1 MAPFILT
8 FTLNQKHMAQ
18 EKFTSLPKEY
28 WVHNDGDKKQFAKLL
43 NEHIAPKGTFGGSY
57 TYYLIKD
64 GTYKT
69 CQDPAPETSFPVL
82 SFAEWKDLIDPPKE
96 SSIHITDDYS
106 VANLKGKNV
115 AIHCRNQGLW
125 NKVVSLIPKC
135 RLQNREWDNYKERSC
150 ITHNEFNGSYGKTE
164 FYKDEGYQ
172 IITAEEFI
180 AANEKKHE
188 YKVDDWVVVTDD
200 AGGDPVGTVT
210 QIIRI
215 DPDGDIFLRNTSKDK
230 YPSVDK
236 WVHKADTFRPATQQE
251 IDVAKTKT
259 PGYKVGDWVCI
270 LPNEMYGVVTK
281 GINPETPYKVKSV
294 EEHCLYLEEAKYEP
308 LSKERFR
315 HATPDEISKAKGSTT
330 SKVRVDKTNAVIGLK
345 VVRGKDWNYSPQDG
359 GEGNVGVITE
369 YPLFYP
375 KDPSANWTR
384 VVWANGDG
392 YCYRIGHDNKYD
404 LYVHEEQ
411 VVSKTSRPSKAKKD
425 SWKVGDVLPDE
436 FLNLHI
442 CYTKLHDEG
451 SHDEEDEAW
460 DGDRTA
466 KEVSDQGWVRI
477 SGSSLYLR
485 PKDQYPDYEKYLK
498 PFKSKYDT
506 PIGWKPGDSWRHRGD
521 TCGLSISV
529 HPKDDNPNLFFVDYG
544 ESGTAWID
552 VNTIN
557 DRVAKGIWIINPEEK
572 SKKQESQTTIF
583 KQSKTKQ
590 NENTKEGISISTE
603 QCIISKR
610 DYKPKSSAYLPADS
624 ARVTAGPRRKGTA
637 VRG

>member
-18 EKFTSLPKEY
+18 EKFTSLPIEY
-28 WVHNDGDKKQFAKLL
+28 WVHNNGDKKEFAKLL

-82 SFAEWKDLIDPPKE
+82 SFDEWKDLIDPPKVK
-96 SSIHITDDYS
+96 SVHITDDYS

-115 AIHCRNQGLW
+115 AIYCRNQGLW

-135 RLQNREWDNYKERSC
+135 RLQNRDWDNYKERSC
-150 ITHNEFNGSYGKTE
+150 ITHNEFNGSYANRE

-180 AANEKKHE
+180 AANEKKHQ
-188 YKVDDWVVVTDD
+188 YKVDDWVVVTHDT
-200 AGGDPVGTVT
+200 GGDPVGTVT
-210 QIIRI
+210 QIVRI

-236 WVHKADTFRPATQQE
+236 WVHKADTFRP
-251 IDVAKTKT
+251 
-259 PGYKVGDWVCI
+259 
-270 LPNEMYGVVTK
+270 
-281 GINPETPYKVKSV
+281 
-294 EEHCLYLEEAKYEP
+294 
-308 LSKERFR
+308 
-315 HATPDEISKAKGSTT
+315 ATPDEISKAKGSTT

-345 VVRGKDWNYSPQDG
+345 VVRGKDWDYSPQDG
-359 GEGNVGVITE
+359 GEGNVGVIIE
-369 YPLFYP
+369 YPLYYP
-375 KDPSANWTR
+375 KDQGSDWTY
-384 VVWANGDG
+384 VMWANGDG
-392 YCYRIGHDNKYD
+392 YCYRIGHNDKYD

-425 SWKVGDVLPDE
+425 SWKAGDVLPNE

-506 PIGWKPGDSWRHRGD
+506 PIGWKPGDSWRHKDG
-521 TCGLSISV
+521 TCGLSIAV
-529 HPKDDNPNLFFVDYG
+529 HPKDDDPNRYFIDYG
-544 ESGTAWID
+544 EYGTNYIE
-552 VNTIN
+552 VKRIN
-557 DRVAKGIWIINPEEK
+557 EYVEKGIWIINPEEK
-572 SKKQESQTTIF
+572 SKKESQTIINS

-590 NENTKEGISISTE
+590 NENIKEGISISTE

-610 DYKPKSSAYLPADS
+610 DYKPKFSAYLPADS
-624 ARVTAGPRRKGTA
+624 ARVTAGPRRKGTT

>member
-1 MAPFILT
+1 
-8 FTLNQKHMAQ
+8 MAQ

-28 WVHNDGDKKQFAKLL
+28 WVHNNGDKKEFAKLL
-43 NEHIAPKGTFGGSY
+43 NEHITPKGTFEGSY

-64 GTYKT
+64 GNYRT
-69 CQDPAPETSFPVL
+69 CQNPAPETSFPVL

-106 VANLKGKNV
+106 VANLHCKKV
-115 AIHCRNQGLW
+115 AIHCPNQGLW
-125 NKVVSLIPKC
+125 NKVISLIPKC
-135 RLQNREWDNYKERSC
+135 RLAKGTWDVYKEISC
-150 ITHNEFNGSYGKTE
+150 ITHNEYNGSYGYVD

-180 AANEKKHE
+180 AANEKKPE

-210 QIIRI
+210 QIVRI
-215 DPDGDIFLRNTSKDK
+215 DPDGDVYLRNTSKDQ

-236 WVHKADTFRPATQQE
+236 WVHRAGTFRP
-251 IDVAKTKT
+251 
-259 PGYKVGDWVCI
+259 
-270 LPNEMYGVVTK
+270 
-281 GINPETPYKVKSV
+281 
-294 EEHCLYLEEAKYEP
+294 
-308 LSKERFR
+308 
-315 HATPDEISKAKGSTT
+315 ATPDEISKAKGSTT

-345 VVRGKDWNYSPQDG
+345 VVRGKDWDYSPQDG

-369 YPLFYP
+369 YPLYYP
-375 KDPSANWTR
+375 KDPGSNWTY

-392 YCYRIGHDNKYD
+392 YCYRIGEEGKYD

-411 VVSKTSRPSKAKKD
+411 VVSKASRP
-425 SWKVGDVLPDE
+425 V
-436 FLNLHI
+436 
-442 CYTKLHDEG
+442 
-451 SHDEEDEAW
+451 
-460 DGDRTA
+460 
-466 KEVSDQGWVRI
+466 
-477 SGSSLYLR
+477 
-485 PKDQYPDYEKYLK
+485 K
-498 PFKSKYDT
+498 PKYDT
-506 PIGWKPGDSWRHRGD
+506 PIGWKPGDSWRHKDG

-529 HPKDDNPNLFFVDYG
+529 HPKDDNPNLFYVDYG

-552 VNTIN
+552 VSTIN
-557 DRVAKGIWIINPEEK
+557 ERVAKGIWIINPEEK

-590 NENTKEGISISTE
+590 NENKEGISISTE

-610 DYKPKSSAYLPADS
+610 GYKPKSSAYLPADS
-624 ARVTAGPRRKGTA
+624 ARVTAGSRRKGTA

>member
-18 EKFTSLPKEY
+18 EKFTSLPHKY
-28 WVHNDGDKKQFAKLL
+28 WVHNDGDKIEFAKLL

-64 GTYKT
+64 GNYRT

-82 SFAEWKDLIDPPKE
+82 SFDEWKDLIDPPKVK
-96 SSIHITDDYS
+96 SVHITDDYS

-135 RLQNREWDNYKERSC
+135 RLRNCDWDNYKERSC
-150 ITHNEFNGSYGKTE
+150 ITHNEFNGSYGNTE
-164 FYKDEGYQ
+164 FYKDESYQ

-188 YKVDDWVVVTDD
+188 YKV
-200 AGGDPVGTVT
+200 
-210 QIIRI
+210 
-215 DPDGDIFLRNTSKDK
+215 
-230 YPSVDK
+230 
-236 WVHKADTFRPATQQE
+236 
-251 IDVAKTKT
+251 
-259 PGYKVGDWVCI
+259 GDWVCI
-270 LPNEMYGVVTK
+270 LPDQMYGVVTE
-281 GINPETPYKVKSV
+281 GIKRETPYKVKSV
-294 EEHCLYLEEAKYEP
+294 ARHCLYLEEAKDEP

-345 VVRGKDWNYSPQDG
+345 VVRGKDWDYSPQDG

-369 YPLFYP
+369 YPLYYP
-375 KDPSANWTR
+375 KDPGSDWTY
-384 VVWANGDG
+384 VVWTNGDG
-392 YCYRIGHDNKYD
+392 YCYRIGEEGKYD

-411 VVSKTSRPSKAKKD
+411 VVSKASRP
-425 SWKVGDVLPDE
+425 V
-436 FLNLHI
+436 
-442 CYTKLHDEG
+442 
-451 SHDEEDEAW
+451 
-460 DGDRTA
+460 
-466 KEVSDQGWVRI
+466 
-477 SGSSLYLR
+477 
-485 PKDQYPDYEKYLK
+485 K
-498 PFKSKYDT
+498 PKYDT
-506 PIGWKPGDSWRHRGD
+506 PIGWKPGDSWRHRDG
-521 TCGLSISV
+521 TCGLSIAV
-529 HPKDDNPNLFFVDYG
+529 HPKDDDPNRYFVDYG
-544 ESGTAWID
+544 EYGTNYIE
-552 VNTIN
+552 VKRIN
-557 DRVAKGIWIINPEEK
+557 EYVEKGIWIINPEEK

-590 NENTKEGISISTE
+590 NENIKEGISISTE

>member
-28 WVHNDGDKKQFAKLL
+28 WVHNDGDKKEFAKLL

-64 GTYKT
+64 GSYKT

-82 SFAEWKDLIDPPKE
+82 SFDEWKDLIDPPKVK
-96 SSIHITDDYS
+96 SVYITDDYS

-135 RLQNREWDNYKERSC
+135 RLRNHEWDNYKDRSC
-150 ITHNEFNGSYGKTE
+150 INHNEYKGSYANRD

-188 YKVDDWVVVTDD
+188 YKV
-200 AGGDPVGTVT
+200 
-210 QIIRI
+210 
-215 DPDGDIFLRNTSKDK
+215 
-230 YPSVDK
+230 
-236 WVHKADTFRPATQQE
+236 
-251 IDVAKTKT
+251 
-259 PGYKVGDWVCI
+259 GDWVCI
-270 LPNEMYGVVTK
+270 LPDQMCGVVTK
-281 GINPETPYKVKSV
+281 GINPETPYKVKSAT
-294 EEHCLYLEEAKYEP
+294 EYCLYLEEAEKEP

-345 VVRGKDWNYSPQDG
+345 VVRGKDWDYSPQDG

-369 YPLFYP
+369 YPLYYP
-375 KDPSANWTR
+375 EDPGSNWTY
-384 VVWANGDG
+384 VMWANGDG
-392 YCYRIGHDNKYD
+392 YCYRIGEQGKYD

-411 VVSKTSRPSKAKKD
+411 VVSKASRRSKAKKD
-425 SWKVGDVLPDE
+425 SWKVGDVLPAE
-436 FLNLHI
+436 FLNMHV
-442 CYTKLHDEG
+442 CYTELHDEE
-451 SHDEEDEAW
+451 SYDEEDEEW
-460 DGDRTA
+460 VDDRTA

-506 PIGWKPGDSWRHRGD
+506 PIGWKPGDSWRHRDG
-521 TCGLSISV
+521 TCGLSIAV
-529 HPKDDNPNLFFVDYG
+529 HPKDDDPNRYFVDYG
-544 ESGTAWID
+544 EYGTNYIE
-552 VNTIN
+552 VKRIN
-557 DRVAKGIWIINPEEK
+557 EYVEKGIWIINPEEK
-572 SKKQESQTTIF
+572 SKKESQTIINS

-590 NENTKEGISISTE
+590 NENIKEGISISTE

-610 DYKPKSSAYLPADS
+610 DYKPKFSAYLPADS